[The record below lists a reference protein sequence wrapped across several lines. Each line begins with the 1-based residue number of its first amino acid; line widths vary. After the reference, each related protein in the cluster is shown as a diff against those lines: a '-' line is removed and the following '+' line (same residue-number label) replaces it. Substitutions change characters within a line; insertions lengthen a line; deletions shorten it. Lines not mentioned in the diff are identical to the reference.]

1 MLTRLR
7 GMMGSSKPKPF
18 YYNIAGEN
26 YTIDDIKHGM
36 LRGNAAKPGHLM
48 RVLSQSDPKTRILPK
63 WIQRDPR
70 LNFICLDFPDFVEHI
85 QVIAGEDQEE
95 LYESLNTFVNEI
107 INAKVTINVVHGE
120 FAVPRLMETYKDD
133 FGGTDENLLEFIYKY
148 YENPEIAMQRAFQQI
163 AEKSLF
169 IVPLV

>member
-1 MLTRLR
+1 M
-7 GMMGSSKPKPF
+7 F
-18 YYNIAGEN
+18 Y
-26 YTIDDIKHGM
+26 
-36 LRGNAAKPGHLM
+36 
-48 RVLSQSDPKTRILPK
+48 Q